1 LSIIL
6 LEGCDGAGKTTL
18 AERLV
23 EYTRGRGNTAEL
35 IHRGVPERHPL
46 EEYEYDLEQLDP
58 AANHLL
64 VMDRWHL
71 GQLVYGGLYRD
82 ENLLGLG
89 GAWHVDALLK
99 RYGAL
104 QFIVAPP
111 LGEIRR
117 RLGVR
122 GEDYLKAEH
131 VEHVWRTYM
140 DLGHRFDIPIL
151 TDDLDDEDLRV
162 MVDTAFSRAARNEPL
177 RAFSTYVGPRFP
189 EILLVG
195 EKHGPTKKGRAP
207 HRAAFVPYPSTSGK
221 WLCDAIVSQ
230 QVLGTNRIGLV
241 NALQDDIANL
251 VDVLGQPK
259 IVALGN
265 AAAAECD
272 RLDLSFGQLPHPQ
285 YMRRFQNGSVETYAA
300 WIPVAAD
307 EQRKVFA

>member
-1 LSIIL
+1 MLIM

-18 AERLV
+18 ANRLV
-23 EYTRGRGNTAEL
+23 EYAQGRGFTAEL
-35 IHRGVPERHPL
+35 WHRGVPERHPL
-46 EEYEYDLEQLDP
+46 EEYEYDLEQADP
-58 AANHLL
+58 AIDHLI

-82 ENLLGLG
+82 ENLLGMG

-99 RYGAL
+99 RYGAVQL
-104 QFIVAPP
+104 IVSPP
-111 LGEIRR
+111 LDEIRR

-131 VEHVWRTYM
+131 VEHVWKSYQE
-140 DLGHRFDIPIL
+140 LAERFDIPTL
-151 TDDLDDEDLRV
+151 ECDVDDDDLRV
-162 MVDTAFSRAARNEPL
+162 LVDTAHSRAARNEPL
-177 RAFSTYVGPRFP
+177 RAFSTYVGSRFP

-195 EKHGPTKKGRAP
+195 EKHGPTKEERAP

-221 WLCDAIVSQ
+221 WLCDAIAGQ

-241 NALQDDIANL
+241 NALQDNVADL

-259 IVALGN
+259 VVALGN
-265 AAAAECD
+265 AAAQECD
-272 RLDLSFGQLPHPQ
+272 RLGLLFGQLPHPQ
-285 YMRRFQNGSVETYAA
+285 YMRRFQNRNAETYAA

-307 EQRKVFA
+307 EQRKVFG